1 MTYHA
6 EKRIC
11 YSEVIMIKKLRKK
24 LKKEGRT
31 LKWFVNKYLNTYHY
45 QTIMQ
50 QINGFTTLQDYTII
64 AIEKYLEEK

>member
-1 MTYHA
+1 
-6 EKRIC
+6 
-11 YSEVIMIKKLRKK
+11 MIKKLRKK